1 MPHTPNPTPIPWR
14 IGADTGGTFTDLVL
28 VDGLGVVRATHKR
41 LSTPVDPGRAVLE
54 GVAHLLD
61 QHGLALGD
69 GPALGDSPA
78 ARPDVVHGS
87 TVATNALLE
96 GKGASA
102 ALITTAGFEDVL
114 AIARQNRPEL
124 YARVPVRPPPPIPR
138 AMTLGAQERVACD
151 GAVVWPLRADA
162 LAALAQRLAGL
173 APEAVAICLLH
184 SYANPDHEQRLA
196 AAVRA
201 ALPGVHLT
209 VSHELLPELREYER
223 TATCAANAV
232 VGPAMSTYLSRL
244 DDALGHNRLRIMGSG
259 GGTLPVRAV
268 CERPIETVT
277 SGPAGGAIGAWAMA
291 QSADI
296 SRAIGFDMGGT
307 STDVTL
313 IDGGPTH
320 TTHTHIAGLPIRL
333 PMIDIHTVGAG
344 GGSIAKL
351 DLGGAL
357 RVGPQSAGA
366 DPGPACYGR
375 QDPRAPTPTV
385 TDAHAVLGHLTEG
398 RRLGDALTVNRD
410 AARQAVAHLARQM
423 SMTPEQ
429 AAHGILR
436 IADAAMAR
444 AVQKISVQRGH
455 DLRTF
460 TLLAF
465 GGAGGLHAC
474 RLAHALGMSRVFI
487 PTHGGLLS
495 ALGMLAAPPRYHFSQ
510 TAIATLA
517 PDDAGRYPDPLG
529 LGPVRLAVQD
539 LRDKAHAALD
549 ADHVPRPQQHIAV
562 KLDLR
567 YAGQS
572 HELPTPCDEDDADT
586 AECFR
591 AEHERLYGYAPA
603 GRAIEVV
610 TARVE
615 AAGPAPH
622 VLPAPP
628 ASKPHPTPTDRRVPV
643 ADARGVSDWACHER
657 DALSPKQ
664 RIPGPMIVEEYASTT
679 VVPAGWDMEVLPDGQ
694 LSITR

>member
-1 MPHTPNPTPIPWR
+1 MPHNPTDWR
-14 IGADTGGTFTDLVL
+14 IGVDTGGTFTDVVL
-28 VDGLGVVRATHKR
+28 VDPAGTIHATHKL
-41 LSTPVDPGRAVLE
+41 LSTPDDPGRAVLD
-54 GVAHLLD
+54 GIAHLLSRLTD
-61 QHGLALGD
+61 KD
-69 GPALGDSPA
+69 NDNEPASQANAP
-78 ARPDVVHGS
+78 RVVHGS

-102 ALITTAGFEDVL
+102 VLVTTAGFEDVL

-124 YARVPVRPPPPIPR
+124 YAAVAHRHAPPIPR
-138 AMTLGAQERVACD
+138 ALTVGLDERVAFD
-151 GAVVWPLRADA
+151 GSVLTPLQDA
-162 LAALAQRLAGL
+162 EIARVTTRVREL
-173 APEAVAICLLH
+173 APSAVAVCLLH
-184 SYANPDHEQRLA
+184 SYTNPDHERRLA

-201 ALPGVHLT
+201 TLPGVHLT

-223 TATCAANAV
+223 AATCAANAV
-232 VGPAMSTYLSRL
+232 VGPTMSSYLSRL
-244 DDALGHNRLRIMGSG
+244 DDALGDNRLRIMGSG

-268 CERPIETVT
+268 CGRPIETVT

-291 QSADI
+291 RSAGI

-375 QDPRAPTPTV
+375 QDPHTPTPTV
-385 TDAHAVLGHLTEG
+385 TDAHAVLGHLTDG
-398 RRLGDALTVNRD
+398 RRLGDALTVNR
-410 AARQAVAHLARQM
+410 AAAENAVAHLARQM

-429 AAHGILR
+429 AALGILR

-455 DLRTF
+455 DLRSF

-474 RLAHALGMSRVFI
+474 RLAHALGMTRVLI

-510 TAIATLA
+510 TAIATLT
-517 PDDAGRYPDPLG
+517 PDHGGRYPDPLG
-529 LGPVRLAVQD
+529 VEPVRLAVQD
-539 LRDKAHAALD
+539 LRDKAHASLD
-549 ADHVPRPQQHIAV
+549 ADHVPRPQRHIAI

-572 HELPTPCDEDDADT
+572 HELPTPCDEGDTDT
-586 AECFR
+586 AERFR
-591 AEHERLYGYAPA
+591 AEHQRLYGYAPA

-615 AAGPAPH
+615 ASGPAPR
-622 VLPAPP
+622 VRPAPTASEPSPQTP
-628 ASKPHPTPTDRRVPV
+628 ARRVPV
-643 ADARGVSDWACHER
+643 VDARGVSDWACLER
-657 DALSPKQ
+657 DTLRPKQ
-664 RIPGPMIVEEYASTT
+664 RIPGPLIVEEYASTT
-679 VVPAGWDMEVLPDGQ
+679 VVPAGWGMEVLPDGQ